1 MNDAQIAWGVGT
13 VEGADSDLAGRAPTP
28 GVPVLVVGV
37 PGLVAGVPG
46 LVAGVPGLVAGVPVC
61 ITEAGGC
68 QRTRPTGTPNPLPR
82 RVVDATAEERNPLD
96 A

>member
-28 GVPVLVVGV
+28 GVPVLV
-37 PGLVAGVPG
+37 AGVPG
-46 LVAGVPGLVAGVPVC
+46 LVVPVC
-61 ITEAGGC
+61 ITDAGGC